1 MLKITVSLRQYVFMM
16 AAFNRLMNR
25 NRIGIPTEIQ
35 VNIHHRVGREA
46 LTDVLP
52 SNSHRLRT
60 CSSNS
65 SELKASPG
73 IRSMSSDFNA
83 AFGSLVGPPV
93 AADESKAAGSVAT
106 EPVDAS
112 TEFAGKCAAEDDTGV
127 AYCDSNASLT
137 SGDSRESSCKTQ
149 AKVSR
154 PRISIHK
161 LENLPH

>member
-1 MLKITVSLRQYVFMM
+1 MS
-16 AAFNRLMNR
+16 
-25 NRIGIPTEIQ
+25 
-35 VNIHHRVGREA
+35 IHHRVGREA
-46 LTDVLP
+46 LTDVLA

-65 SELKASPG
+65 SELKALFG
-73 IRSMSSDFNA
+73 LRSMSGDLNA
-83 AFGSLVGPPV
+83 AFWSLAGPPV
-93 AADESKAAGSVAT
+93 AADESKAVGSVAT

-112 TEFAGKCAAEDDTGV
+112 TEVAGKCAAAEDTGV

-154 PRISIHK
+154 PRINIHK
-161 LENLPH
+161 LENLPNR